1 MGRVRD
7 PLGNVWWIQTHVE
20 DVTPEQMQ
28 QRLEDPKFVRAMEYV
43 MSADLFPTKR

>member
-1 MGRVRD
+1 MSVK
-7 PLGNVWWIQTHVE
+7 
-20 DVTPEQMQ
+20 